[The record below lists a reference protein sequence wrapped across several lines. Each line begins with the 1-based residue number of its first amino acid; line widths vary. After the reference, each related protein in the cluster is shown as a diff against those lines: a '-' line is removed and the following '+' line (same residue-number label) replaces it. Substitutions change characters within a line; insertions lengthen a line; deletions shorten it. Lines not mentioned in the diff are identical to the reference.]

1 MALATSKSSL
11 TRCIHQDDFLS
22 LAAQRRVEQNSFS
35 SSSVVAI
42 QMAREF
48 GFLFFFFFGLPL
60 SQIRG
65 HVLPHCFP
73 TQPQPW
79 SRGSL
84 FLFEVVTSGTL
95 EIVSEGEEE

>member
-1 MALATSKSSL
+1 MTFCEPGGTAACRTEQLFEL
-11 TRCIHQDDFLS
+11 LS
-22 LAAQRRVEQNSFS
+22 GSHSDGKGIRILV
-35 SSSVVAI
+35 
-42 QMAREF
+42 
-48 GFLFFFFFGLPL
+48 FFFWLPL